1 MLQTVVDFRQLL
13 GERRTVKLLW
23 FHLMPY
29 PELPEDFNR
38 KHRSVWSTW
47 TPRCSTRR

>member
-1 MLQTVVDFRQLL
+1 M
-13 GERRTVKLLW
+13 KLLW

-38 KHRSVWSTW
+38 KHRSVWVDVD
-47 TPRCSTRR
+47 PCLFAP